1 MQSLNYKNYR
11 IGLTLTIAIAA
22 ITLIISFI
30 TGKANFFL
38 LLNTDLGKFGDY
50 FFSAYTNMGDGTL
63 WAGVL
68 IILFLLKRKTLLPLV
83 ISAFIFT
90 TLLTQTCK
98 YIIVPNEERPTK
110 AITNGALI
118 HKVQGIKLHSYSSF
132 PSGHTATAFTFYLLF
147 CLVIAERWWIIAGL
161 VYAILVAYSRVYLAQ
176 HFPLDT
182 AAGMILATISVS
194 LALIIQRKWKEKS
207 RRF

>member
-1 MQSLNYKNYR
+1 
-11 IGLTLTIAIAA
+11 
-22 ITLIISFI
+22 
-30 TGKANFFL
+30 
-38 LLNTDLGKFGDY
+38 
-50 FFSAYTNMGDGTL
+50 
-63 WAGVL
+63 
-68 IILFLLKRKTLLPLV
+68 
-83 ISAFIFT
+83 
-90 TLLTQTCK
+90 
-98 YIIVPNEERPTK
+98 
-110 AITNGALI
+110 
-118 HKVQGIKLHSYSSF
+118 VQGIKLHSYSSF